1 MGSGLRNEVEKGL
14 VGNTEDTGAYS
25 IQITNCAMVLR
36 NSQETEKACWE
47 TLINLIS
54 SVFSLFLVVRTLGD
68 DSQVAKTVLDI
79 VNPHLFF
86 T

>member
-1 MGSGLRNEVEKGL
+1 
-14 VGNTEDTGAYS
+14 
-25 IQITNCAMVLR
+25 MVLR